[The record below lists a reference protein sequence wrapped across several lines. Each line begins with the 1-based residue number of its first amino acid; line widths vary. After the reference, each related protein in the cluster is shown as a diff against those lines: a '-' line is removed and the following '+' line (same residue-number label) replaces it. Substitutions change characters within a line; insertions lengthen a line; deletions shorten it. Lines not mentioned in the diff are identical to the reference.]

1 MYIYVC
7 VCIYIYIYIYI
18 HIASP
23 IIHIPHQSDTMFS
36 IKTMIDICHYTFTQ
50 THRMYDTESEL

>member
-7 VCIYIYIYIYI
+7 VCVYIYIYT

-23 IIHIPHQSDTMFS
+23 IIHIPHQSDTVFS